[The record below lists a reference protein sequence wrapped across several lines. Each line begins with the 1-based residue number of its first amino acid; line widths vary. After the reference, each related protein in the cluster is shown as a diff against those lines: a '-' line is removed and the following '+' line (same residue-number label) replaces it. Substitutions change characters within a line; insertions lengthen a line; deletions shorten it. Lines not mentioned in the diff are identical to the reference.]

1 MIYSNSNYVVRH
13 SCVAIIDLQVK
24 AIIVCKYF
32 VSRKKKN
39 HRKNI
44 SYSIWIMNSHCN
56 QSCRLKDDL
65 LMETNQL
72 GDKIFWRPGG
82 DISSVV
88 VILCEDPL
96 KLRMSCWPVPGLK
109 CLHL

>member
-1 MIYSNSNYVVRH
+1 
-13 SCVAIIDLQVK
+13 
-24 AIIVCKYF
+24 
-32 VSRKKKN
+32 
-39 HRKNI
+39 
-44 SYSIWIMNSHCN
+44 
-56 QSCRLKDDL
+56 
-65 LMETNQL
+65 METNQY

-82 DISSVV
+82 DSSSV